1 MSVLI
6 HPTLPI
12 VLKSDGSVAIF
23 SHRSNQVARWTQF
36 TGFKKGTDDN
46 RYFTVELNGKKL
58 YVHQLMAETFIG
70 PRPTNSVVDHI
81 NRNKGD
87 NRIENLRY
95 VSQGENIV
103 NSDYYDS
110 VLNTPESVKEARRQ
124 HAAEYKHQYYLD
136 HKDKIKARAH
146 DWYHSHKKNQEVA

>member
-6 HPTLPI
+6 HPTLPV
-12 VLKSDGSVAIF
+12 VLRSDGSLAIF
-23 SHRSNQVARWTQF
+23 SQRSNQTKRWTQF

-46 RYFTVELNGKKL
+46 RYFTVEINGRKR

-70 PRPTNSVVDHI
+70 PRPNGCVVDHI
-81 NRNKGD
+81 NRVKGD

-95 VSQGENIV
+95 VTQSENLA

-110 VLNTPESVKEARRQ
+110 ILNTPDAVKEARRR
-124 HAAEYKHQYYLD
+124 HNAEYKHQWYL
-136 HKDKIKARAH
+136 A
-146 DWYHSHKKNQEVA
+146 HKKKTEVA